1 MAQLTYQITGDLTG
15 LASAAD
21 GAKGILNN
29 LQAQAE
35 KLNIKLFGAETQKDI
50 ESIGGALTIVTGKI
64 NEYMTAAI
72 QGSAA
77 FKDQSAQ
84 AALDAL
90 STKITVLTGNAELF
104 GESIKNQQAQ
114 ISAYQQAINKILA
127 QGFGPLDARVV
138 SLKTNVDRLTSSIE
152 AQKNAAKTFVDPFAK
167 FQTSG
172 SLIKDAE
179 SKVKN
184 LTTALRDATNTQD
197 IAKYNVRL
205 IEAKANLDALNNSG
219 KQAAQGVSPF
229 GKVVTQELES
239 GSTAV
244 SKLGRGLGSAFGTL
258 RTIAYILPG
267 IGIAGIFN
275 LGFEAIAKATEGL
288 NLFGQKFD
296 ANKVKIIS
304 DAQEVLDALEK
315 QKKAVTTFN
324 TTLSAG
330 SQVNAAASDGY
341 GQEIVKL
348 DLLFSSIRK
357 NTQAR
362 YENGTAIQEVQK
374 LYPDIFGSLTN
385 EEFLTNKA
393 KVAYDKLRDSIIQT
407 ATVQA
412 GLKLAGESLEENVKD
427 TIALT
432 GANDKITA
440 GAKVYNDLLAK
451 RNALQKQVNAGQD
464 PNGLITNQISA
475 INVQLNDQYSNL
487 IDLVK
492 VQREFQNA
500 ATGSYNKVQLFLN
513 AAAAA
518 QKKLNQ
524 TEPVKSG
531 ILLDLENQLKSLQAI
546 RPTIKVQ
553 ADLDLNTKQI
563 KEVQDKIDKLGGVK
577 GLKNLNTGQN
587 SYEALNKQLDDIYR
601 KTKIAFDQSGLVG
614 YALEVQKINDK
625 YTEQDT
631 VIQSVLNKQKELLN
645 KGQISQKQFGV
656 AQKKA
661 QNDFDAT
668 DEAKQKELDD
678 LAISEQLRTAQE
690 IQRIKD
696 EFGVKATQTRA
707 REIAAINTL
716 ADSEIIKAQGNE
728 KKLEAIEQ
736 GRTTATQAVND
747 NYQLIISQTYE
758 KINDIVAQGNANQT
772 DTEARK
778 IAKISVQYDKLTQQ
792 VNKYYADL
800 KTLQSQGDV
809 SLQGRDLN
817 AEQQNSDAQLQ
828 KAKQLQISIVLSATF
843 SKALQGSIDTFA
855 NDFYSTIVNL
865 GKTRADIDNKYLA
878 DLANATDQSAKDQ
891 INKIHDLELATTTS
905 FGAIF
910 SSLVSKFNQTFSQSI
925 VQSFVKKLTDGF
937 GETLI
942 SAPLGLGKADPAV
955 SLSNAGVSFSQTV
968 IAAGQAF
975 AASAVGSTIP
985 LTSSITDSGHEFE
998 HATTT
1003 GSAEVKTGLSKG
1015 AAGLIAAGSV
1025 LGSLVSGLGK
1035 PTNSATS
1042 ALGGALSG
1050 AAEGAAIGTAF
1061 GPGIGTAIGAVAG
1074 GLIGGIAGLFGASKA
1089 RKALQEQQLE
1099 QAKEQTALLQAANA
1113 YTSQIIGRQT
1123 SNGIISG
1130 ISVGSTGQLVAIVSG
1145 SDLQFVLDR
1154 NAKSR

>member
-29 LQAQAE
+29 LQAQAD

-127 QGFGPLDARVV
+127 QGFGPLDSRIV

-152 AQKNAAKTFVDPFAK
+152 AQKNAAKTYVDPFAK
-167 FQTSG
+167 FQTTG
-172 SLIKDAE
+172 ALIKDAE
-179 SKVKN
+179 SKVRN
-184 LTTALRDATNTQD
+184 LTTALRDATNTRD
-197 IAKYNVRL
+197 IAQYNVRL
-205 IEAKANLDALNNSG
+205 TEAQKNLEALKNTGVQTAASTSSVASSIKEVENAGSG
-219 KQAAQGVSPF
+219 KGSFF
-229 GKVVTQELES
+229 GS
-239 GSTAV
+239 
-244 SKLGRGLGSAFGTL
+244 LGSAYGYI
-258 RTIAYILPG
+258 RQIAYILPG

-275 LGFEAIAKATEGL
+275 LGFEAIGKAVSELDLFNTKINKSVEILKTFNELQKEANSTAGEQIAPLKALYDAATDVSKSMQSRIEAAKELKDLDFETFGNATNLAIVNGKLKTSYDELTDSILAEAKAQAAINIIGKLSADIL
-288 NLFGQKFD
+288 NAQYKQQKIAIANANEIARAQTIVPKGTINNANSDQLFNNPQQDLIDASNDRAKKSTKD
-296 ANKVKIIS
+296 QQDIIDARVAQIKAIESLAQLTTKTSADLAKANKFLGPNLENFAGILNTAIKEGDLKQLERLEADLKIKLDSLAPTDPQIKNLRDKVQQVEDIIKNAYTVKPTKSTADSGISQQQFIDQLGNISRTSSASSGQSGLTGLALDLQQIKDKYTKLYAELQSLDDKRDASSKISNKQRVQDETNSAAVDAQLRINEAKEIS
-304 DAQEVLDALEK
+304 DA
-315 QKKAVTTFN
+315 
-324 TTLSAG
+324 
-330 SQVNAAASDGY
+330 
-341 GQEIVKL
+341 
-348 DLLFSSIRK
+348 
-357 NTQAR
+357 
-362 YENGTAIQEVQK
+362 
-374 LYPDIFGSLTN
+374 
-385 EEFLTNKA
+385 
-393 KVAYDKLRDSIIQT
+393 
-407 ATVQA
+407 
-412 GLKLAGESLEENVKD
+412 
-427 TIALT
+427 
-432 GANDKITA
+432 
-440 GAKVYNDLLAK
+440 
-451 RNALQKQVNAGQD
+451 
-464 PNGLITNQISA
+464 
-475 INVQLNDQYSNL
+475 
-487 IDLVK
+487 
-492 VQREFQNA
+492 
-500 ATGSYNKVQLFLN
+500 
-513 AAAAA
+513 
-518 QKKLNQ
+518 
-524 TEPVKSG
+524 
-531 ILLDLENQLKSLQAI
+531 
-546 RPTIKVQ
+546 TIK
-553 ADLDLNTKQI
+553 D
-563 KEVQDKIDKLGGVK
+563 
-577 GLKNLNTGQN
+577 
-587 SYEALNKQLDDIYR
+587 
-601 KTKIAFDQSGLVG
+601 
-614 YALEVQKINDK
+614 
-625 YTEQDT
+625 EQ
-631 VIQSVLNKQKELLN
+631 
-645 KGQISQKQFGV
+645 
-656 AQKKA
+656 
-661 QNDFDAT
+661 
-668 DEAKQKELDD
+668 
-678 LAISEQLRTAQE
+678 RTAQE
-690 IQRIKD
+690 IQRIRD
-696 EFGVKATQTRA
+696 EFGVKSTQTRA

-728 KKLEAIEQ
+728 KKLETIEQ

-747 NYQLIISQTYE
+747 KYQLIISQTYE

-891 INKIHDLELATTTS
+891 INKIHDLELAATTS

-1025 LGSLVSGLGK
+1025 LGSIVSGLGK
-1035 PTNSATS
+1035 PTNSTTS

-1050 AAEGAAIGTAF
+1050 AAEGAALGTALG
-1061 GPGIGTAIGAVAG
+1061 GPVLGTIAG
-1074 GLIGGIAGLFGASKA
+1074 GIIGGIAGLFSASKA

-1130 ISVGSTGQLVAIVSG
+1130 ISVGSTGQLVATVSG